1 MSPESIT
8 EKEILS
14 LRLTISKLI
23 QGKDLSLEEA
33 KESIS
38 LIFNCLKNEV
48 DGIDIILST
57 FFFGLT
63 LKGLSMEELL
73 GIASAMEE
81 SKEIR
86 FNYKTKKPIVTGG
99 GTGGDNIPTINVTTP
114 ATLIAAS
121 AGALTVKSGA
131 KAFSSTTGA
140 IDLVTSM
147 GINAY
152 ADPKTIKKCLD
163 EVGTAVWA
171 SSVVYPWMDPLI
183 RFRNHPSFGAI
194 VPIFSSLR
202 LVIATSLNPFSVK
215 RQIRGTA
222 MMDTELIAK
231 GLYQTGHERALVPIG
246 YGPNNK
252 IKIDEI
258 STIGKTVISE
268 LKQNGEIETYEICPK
283 DFGIKNGILNEIRS
297 AENHKENAIV
307 TIRILSGQDRSSRR
321 DLILVNAG
329 AILYL
334 ADCAKDIK
342 DGYEM
347 AIESVDS
354 GRALK
359 KVEDLVEVSNGDLK
373 AFYSLIKK

>member
-1 MSPESIT
+1 MSPEFIT
-8 EKEILS
+8 EKEISS
-14 LRLTISKLI
+14 LKLTISKLI
-23 QGKDLSLEEA
+23 QREDLSLEEA
-33 KESIS
+33 KESMS
-38 LIFNCLKNEV
+38 LIFNCLKNEI

-63 LKGLSMEELL
+63 SKGLSMEELS

-86 FNYKTKKPIVTGG
+86 FNYKSKKPIVTGG

-114 ATLIAAS
+114 AILIAAS

-152 ADPKTIKKCLD
+152 ADPITIRKCLD
-163 EVGTAVWA
+163 EIGTAVWA

-183 RFRNHPSFGAI
+183 RFRNHPSFSAI

-222 MMDTELIAK
+222 MIDTELIAK
-231 GLYQTGHERALVPIG
+231 GLLETGHERALVPIG

-268 LKQNGEIETYEICPK
+268 LKQSGEIETYEIHPK
-283 DFGIKNGILNEIRS
+283 DLGIKIGITDELRS
-297 AENHKENAIV
+297 AKNHKENAKI
-307 TIRILSGQDRSSRR
+307 TTRILSGQDRSSRR
-321 DLILVNAG
+321 DLVLVNAG

-342 DGYEM
+342 EGYEM
-347 AIESVDS
+347 AIGSVDS

-359 KVEDLVEVSNGDLK
+359 KVEDLVKVSNGNLK
-373 AFYSLIKK
+373 AFSSLI

>member
-8 EKEILS
+8 EKEISS
-14 LRLTISKLI
+14 LKFTISKLI
-23 QGKDLSLEEA
+23 QREDLSLEEA
-33 KESIS
+33 KESMS
-38 LIFNCLKNEV
+38 LIFDCLKNEI
-48 DGIDIILST
+48 DGIDLILST

-63 LKGLSMEELL
+63 SKGLSMEELL

-86 FNYKTKKPIVTGG
+86 FNYKSEKPIVTGG

-114 ATLIAAS
+114 AILIAAS

-152 ADPKTIKKCLD
+152 ADPKTIRKCLD

-183 RFRNHPSFGAI
+183 RFRNHPSFSAI

-231 GLYQTGHERALVPIG
+231 GLYKTGHERALVPIG

-258 STIGKTVISE
+258 STIGKTIISE
-268 LKQNGEIETYEICPK
+268 LKQSGEIETYEMHPR
-283 DFGIKNGILNEIRS
+283 DFGIKIGIANEIRS
-297 AENHKENAIV
+297 AENHKENAKI
-307 TIRILSGQDRSSRR
+307 TTRIISGQDRSSRR
-321 DLILVNAG
+321 DLVLVNAG

-334 ADCAKDIK
+334 ADRAKDIK
-342 DGYEM
+342 EGYEM
-347 AIESVDS
+347 AIGSVDS

-359 KVEDLVEVSNGDLK
+359 KVEDLVKVSNGDLK
-373 AFYSLIKK
+373 AFSSLS